1 MQQLFTDVKNPRRL
15 LAVIVLGVGLFA
27 LTRLAG
33 EAQAVTGM
41 SPSGRLQFTK
51 GFEPFYF
58 PGNSQLTAVTGR
70 SCTINKMSSS
80 SALIITYHENVSS
93 VGAPGNHRFSS
104 IHLYLNG
111 VHMSGRQLYVP
122 NPNEPLQL
130 GDTPVSM
137 CTAITGGA
145 AGQYTVQVAVAGA
158 QPLNFGGRDM
168 NIGQP
173 LDYTITMQE
182 IQ

>member
-122 NPNEPLQL
+122 NPNEPLPTLACLPKSSILPLQFATCTTCCCNA
-130 GDTPVSM
+130 GM
-137 CTAITGGA
+137 CSWSS
-145 AGQYTVQVAVAGA
+145 
-158 QPLNFGGRDM
+158 
-168 NIGQP
+168 
-173 LDYTITMQE
+173 
-182 IQ
+182 